1 MSQVPRNQAGP
12 SIGLINF
19 AGNFGGIV
27 GPIVVGAAAT
37 GGDASS
43 GLYMLGVVLIVAAVL
58 AALLARREQ
67 TTQANESQKADTI
80 SA

>member
-1 MSQVPRNQAGP
+1 
-12 SIGLINF
+12 
-19 AGNFGGIV
+19 
-27 GPIVVGAAAT
+27 
-37 GGDASS
+37 
-43 GLYMLGVVLIVAAVL
+43 MLGVVLIVAAVL